1 MTSQVV
7 LTKRESRQLL
17 AAGASGRCER
27 CGRLISRGRAA
38 WSRDEYGVALCDYCA
53 ACAEEEV

>member
-1 MTSQVV
+1 MKGQVV
-7 LTKRESRQLL
+7 PTGRGSRHML

>member
-1 MTSQVV
+1 MTGQVV
-7 LTKRESRQLL
+7 LTWRKSRHLI

-27 CGRLISRGRAA
+27 CGRLISRGRAV
-38 WSRDEYGVALCDYCA
+38 WSRDEYGVALCDHCA